1 MPIIVKDYD
10 WNENLKSINI
20 HVPLKGVN
28 RSKADVFCGEEFLK
42 VHFPPYLF
50 EALLYKPIND
60 SKSST
65 IIRDNLVSI
74 NLTKTEEEL
83 WGRLLS
89 TKSDDKKY
97 VLSKKIEAIEKAQKK
112 TNEEITERKR
122 SKDQTKK
129 YTVQEMMKLEQG
141 DRSRIEEIKNNER
154 EKVQKDLL
162 AWKEIKKRENEKQM
176 IENAQK
182 SASYGVKKENEIL
195 EESSTKITEL
205 EDESFKTTD
214 KKIIFNDVCNK
225 NLTPVETSEK
235 SLNLVTTK
243 RSGGVRKNQGSIT
256 VSFTPRHF
264 PTPVRESKLS
274 EENEWLEKQ
283 YEARKSFKIEDPDL
297 KEHEQDPDWLADKAS
312 ELFTSGDIQGAVN
325 AYTLAIRIRP
335 KMALYY
341 SNRSACHLKL
351 RNLYKCME
359 DASKAL
365 DLLNPPV
372 EQNAKLRLKSHVRRA
387 SAFCNLELYVEAL
400 QDYEAALKIDPKN
413 KSLIEDAEKLRKIIQ
428 SEE

>member
-1 MPIIVKDYD
+1 VKDYD
-10 WNENLKSINI
+10 WNENLKTINI
-20 HVPLKGVN
+20 NVPLKGVN
-28 RSKADVFCGEEFLK
+28 QSKADVFCGEEFLK

-50 EALLYKPIND
+50 EAILYKPIND
-60 SKSST
+60 TKSST
-65 IIRDNLVSI
+65 VIRDNLVSI
-74 NLTKTEEEL
+74 NLIKAEEEL

-97 VLSKKIEAIEKAQKK
+97 VLAKKIEAIEKAQKK
-112 TNEEITERKR
+112 SEVEINERKTN
-122 SKDQTKK
+122 KDLTKK

-141 DRSRIEEIKNNER
+141 DRSRIEKIKNEER
-154 EKVQKDLL
+154 QKVQKELST
-162 AWKEIKKRENEKQM
+162 WKEIKKRENEKQ
-176 IENAQK
+176 ILENEK
-182 SASYGVKKENEIL
+182 SYGVKIENIKTIV
-195 EESSTKITEL
+195 EEDHPKIIEL
-205 EDESFKTTD
+205 EDESFEETD
-214 KKIIFNDVCNK
+214 TKMIFNNICNQSRISVKTFDNDLNVKQIK
-225 NLTPVETSEK
+225 N
-235 SLNLVTTK
+235 N
-243 RSGGVRKNQGSIT
+243 GGVRKNQGSIT

-297 KEHEQDPDWLADKAS
+297 KEHEQDADWLANKAS
-312 ELFTSGDIQGAVN
+312 QLFTSGDIQGAVN

-335 KMALYY
+335 KMPLYF

-372 EQNAKLRLKSHVRRA
+372 EQNAKLRLKSHIRRA

-413 KSLIEDAEKLRKIIQ
+413 ENLVEDAKKLRKIIQ
-428 SEE
+428 SEN